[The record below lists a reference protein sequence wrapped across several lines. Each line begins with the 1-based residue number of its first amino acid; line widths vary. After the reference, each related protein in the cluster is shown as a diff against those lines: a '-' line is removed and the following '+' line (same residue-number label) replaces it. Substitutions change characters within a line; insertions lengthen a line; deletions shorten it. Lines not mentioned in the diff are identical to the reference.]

1 MQMLWW
7 HWIAIGM
14 ILAVVEA
21 MGPGGFYVI
30 FFAIGAL
37 VVGTLSLLGL
47 SLALW
52 VEGLLFSVVSIV
64 SLLVFR
70 KPLLERFN
78 LQKGE
83 GRPIDQ
89 LEGEIAVPTDD
100 IAPGAVGR
108 VELRGS
114 VWSARNVGTTML
126 TRGQRCVV
134 VRVDGF
140 TLSLV
145 AEGA

>member
-21 MGPGGFYVI
+21 LGPGGFYVI

-37 VVGTLSLLGL
+37 VVGALSLLGM
-47 SLALW
+47 SGPLW

-70 KPLLERFN
+70 KPLLERFD
-78 LQKGE
+78 LQGGE
-83 GRPIDQ
+83 GQPVDRI
-89 LEGEIAVPTDD
+89 EGEIAVPTED

-108 VELRGS
+108 AELRGT
-114 VWSARNVGTTML
+114 VWSARNTGTTML
-126 TRGQRCVV
+126 ARGQRCVV
-134 VRVDGF
+134 VRMDGF

>member
-1 MQMLWW
+1 MQVLWW

-14 ILAVVEA
+14 VLALVEA
-21 MGPGGFYVI
+21 VGPGGFYVI

-47 SLALW
+47 SGAPW
-52 VEGLLFSVVSIV
+52 VEGLLFSVVSIF

-70 KPLLERFN
+70 KPLLERFD
-78 LQKGE
+78 LQRGN
-83 GRPIDQ
+83 GQAVDRI
-89 LEGEIAVPTDD
+89 EGEIAVPTSD

-108 VELRGS
+108 AELRGT
-114 VWSARNVGTTML
+114 VWSARNTGTTVL
-126 TRGQRCVV
+126 ARGQRCVV

>member
-14 ILAVVEA
+14 ILAVLEA
-21 MGPGGFYVI
+21 FGPGGFYII
-30 FFAIGAL
+30 FFAVGAL
-37 VVGTLSLLGL
+37 VVGTLSLAGL
-47 SLALW
+47 SVPLW

-64 SLLVFR
+64 SLLMFR
-70 KPLLERFN
+70 KPILDRFD
-78 LQKGE
+78 LQP
-83 GRPIDQ
+83 GRDPAVDRI
-89 LEGEIAVPTDD
+89 EGEIAVPTED

-108 VELRGS
+108 AELRGS
-114 VWSARNVGTTML
+114 VWTARNTGHTTL
-126 TRGQRCVV
+126 ARGQRCVV